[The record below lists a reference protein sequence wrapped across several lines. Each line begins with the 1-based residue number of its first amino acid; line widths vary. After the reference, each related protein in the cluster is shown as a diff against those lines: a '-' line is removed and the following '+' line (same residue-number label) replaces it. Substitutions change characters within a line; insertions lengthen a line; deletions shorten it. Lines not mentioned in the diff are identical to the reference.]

1 MFQIQKPM
9 ISACL
14 IFSLLWATIIP
25 LHAQD
30 TTSAAPV
37 APIVVASKDYTEQLI
52 LGNIVKLL
60 LENAGFE
67 VEDKIGL
74 GGSRVVR
81 EAMLQGEVDV
91 YVELTG
97 SALAV
102 HNGLPSSALPTDADK
117 AYELAKSLDERNGIV
132 WLQRGLFNDTYALM
146 VRDELVEQG
155 IVSISDLAEYMK
167 ANDAPLSI
175 CVESDFYGRPYD
187 GLLAMQEQY
196 GFAFKDENV
205 LLMDL
210 DGVYDGLRN
219 GDCDVAEGY
228 STDGR
233 QNAWG
238 FTNLVDDLSFFPFYN
253 PAPVVR
259 QEVLNSSPEIADV
272 LGAFG
277 AYLDDATMSKLNARV
292 DLGADGAVATGDE
305 EAPADVALSFLQ
317 EANLLLPSDQPQNVG
332 LATEITSADR
342 QYDGAEL
349 LREAL
354 SLVVEL
360 GRSGQLDA
368 PQIIVGSKDS
378 SEQLLLGQLLVLLLK
393 DIGYDV
399 VDKTGLGDS
408 VATRQA
414 LRNGDIDLYIELTGT
429 ALSVYHNLPNSAL
442 PSSPAQAF
450 SLARR
455 LDQARSLIW
464 LQPGKFNETQ
474 TLVVAPGSVDADLAS
489 ITDLALYMNENGSP
503 LTLCVD
509 SNFFEDAQNGLPAL
523 EEVYGFSFNP
533 DNILVMAADET
544 YDALHDASCD
554 VAQGLNTDGRIAAWE
569 LTALADPE
577 GFFPAF
583 SPAPVIRQEI
593 LESNPGLEAYLGQ
606 LGEYLDDVA
615 IRQLNAEVGY
625 GPDGVVA
632 SGDEILMEDAARLFL
647 CTNGLILTC
656 PDSDTSKSS
665 DTSGALD
672 SSSVPD
678 ASNAQNDA
686 AEVAAAEPASENGVD
701 NANAELVVEPPATG
715 PLAAV
720 SGVTITV
727 PTTYG
732 VNARAAAS
740 IDAPVLGVL
749 ARGATATAV
758 ERNSDGLWVKIF
770 LEEGVSAW
778 VFTGAVFYSPEEL
791 EQLPISATPEAAP

>member
-1 MFQIQKPM
+1 MQTP
-9 ISACL
+9 S
-14 IFSLLWATIIP
+14 
-25 LHAQD
+25 
-30 TTSAAPV
+30 
-37 APIVVASKDYTEQLI
+37 IVVASKDYTEQLI

-67 VEDKIGL
+67 VEDRIGL

-117 AYELAKSLDERNGIV
+117 AYELAKSLDERNGII

-146 VRDELVEQG
+146 ARDDLIDQG
-155 IVSISDLAEYMK
+155 LASISDLADYMN

-175 CVESDFYGRPYD
+175 CVESDFYGRPFD

-238 FTNLVDDLSFFPFYN
+238 FTNLVDNLAFFPFYN

-259 QEVLNSSPEIADV
+259 REVLDASPEIADI

-277 AYLDDATMSKLNARV
+277 AYLDDAAMSQLNARV
-292 DLGADGAVATGDE
+292 DLGADGAVGTGDE
-305 EAPADVALSFLQ
+305 ELPANVALSFLEQ
-317 EANLLLPSDQPQNVG
+317 ANLLTPSDQNVG
-332 LATEITSADR
+332 LASEITTADR

-360 GRSGQLDA
+360 GRSGQLEA

-378 SEQLLLGQLLVLLLK
+378 AEQLLLGQLLVLLLE

-408 VATRQA
+408 TTTREA

-442 PSSPAQAF
+442 PSSQAQAF
-450 SLARR
+450 SLAQR
-455 LDQARSLIW
+455 LDQARNLIW

-474 TLVVAPGSVDADLAS
+474 TLVVAPASVDAELAS
-489 ITDLALYMNENGSP
+489 ITDLALYMNENESP

-509 SNFFEDAQNGLPAL
+509 TLFFEDAQNGLSAL
-523 EEVYGFSFNP
+523 EEVYGFNFNP

-544 YDALHDASCD
+544 FDALQDARC
-554 VAQGLNTDGRIAAWE
+554 DGRQNAW
-569 LTALADPE
+569 ALPIWSTTWPSSPSTTPPPWCA
-577 GFFPAF
+577 GRCWT
-583 SPAPVIRQEI
+583 PAPK
-593 LESNPGLEAYLGQ
+593 LPTFSAH
-606 LGEYLDDVA
+606 
-615 IRQLNAEVGY
+615 
-625 GPDGVVA
+625 
-632 SGDEILMEDAARLFL
+632 
-647 CTNGLILTC
+647 
-656 PDSDTSKSS
+656 
-665 DTSGALD
+665 
-672 SSSVPD
+672 
-678 ASNAQNDA
+678 
-686 AEVAAAEPASENGVD
+686 
-701 NANAELVVEPPATG
+701 
-715 PLAAV
+715 LAP
-720 SGVTITV
+720 IW
-727 PTTYG
+727 TT
-732 VNARAAAS
+732 R
-740 IDAPVLGVL
+740 P
-749 ARGATATAV
+749 
-758 ERNSDGLWVKIF
+758 
-770 LEEGVSAW
+770 
-778 VFTGAVFYSPEEL
+778 
-791 EQLPISATPEAAP
+791 